1 MFAFGP
7 VPPTPP
13 VLWKLIG
20 QEQRLV
26 EGAEV
31 VLSLSA
37 GCVWAQQRERDLTPW
52 YTKKN
57 DYEERFFS
65 FQKV

>member
-20 QEQRLV
+20 QEQKLV
-26 EGAEV
+26 EGRKLFCRSLLAVFE
-31 VLSLSA
+31 LSSA
-37 GCVWAQQRERDLTPW
+37 KEI
-52 YTKKN
+52 
-57 DYEERFFS
+57 
-65 FQKV
+65 